1 MANFN
6 SHTISLFFIYLNIT
20 KIWRIFNQMNSSTT
34 YRILYLNYNILIIY
48 LITSI
53 FFQLKFNNFI
63 TFFHA
68 WFESVQS
75 ATWNI
80 VATPSGEVDGYSI
93 GTLEWIM
100 FFIWKR
106 DVKHAISETSSSSS
120 SANSSLNG
128 SISDNS

>member
-1 MANFN
+1 M
-6 SHTISLFFIYLNIT
+6 
-20 KIWRIFNQMNSSTT
+20 
-34 YRILYLNYNILIIY
+34 
-48 LITSI
+48 
-53 FFQLKFNNFI
+53 
-63 TFFHA
+63 FFHA

-80 VATPSGEVDGYSI
+80 VATPSAGEVDGYSI
-93 GTLEWIM
+93 GALEWIM